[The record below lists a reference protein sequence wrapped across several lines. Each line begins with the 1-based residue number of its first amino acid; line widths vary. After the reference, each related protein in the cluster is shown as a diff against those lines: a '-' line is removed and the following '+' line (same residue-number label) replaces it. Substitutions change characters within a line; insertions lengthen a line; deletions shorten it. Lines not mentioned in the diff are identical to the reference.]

1 MLKFLRFFSYLN
13 QLWTFILIVLCVHR
27 FAGVC
32 WVCPAA
38 LNVLNILKAFYNS
51 PGSGDSKGYAIWSPW
66 YWKVLKA
73 FSLWRINT
81 FNTFKYQGH
90 QISGTLESGNP
101 GGLIRLMPFKVS
113 KACKVLRTWMINTFN
128 TLPWKKKGM
137 KKIQSIKS
145 MKNIKRI
152 KSINPP
158 GFPDSKVPE
167 IWCPSWI

>member
-1 MLKFLRFFSYLN
+1 MLNFLRFFSYFN

-38 LNVLNILKAFYNS
+38 LNVLKILKAFYNS

-66 YWKVLKA
+66 YWKVLKV

-113 KACKVLRTWMINTFN
+113 KACKVLRTWRINTFN
-128 TLPWKKKGM
+128 ILPLKVLKEW
-137 KKIQSIKS
+137 
-145 MKNIKRI
+145 NIFKVLRVL
-152 KSINPP
+152 KVLNVLKVFPP

-167 IWCPSWI
+167 IWCPLWI